1 MRTHVRLLSV
11 VVETLKANRLNRNRL
26 EKKTHTHRKQTQQV
40 NNEKGK
46 AFFIANSSEYISS

>member
-26 EKKTHTHRKQTQQV
+26 EKKNTHTQET
-40 NNEKGK
+40 NTAGK
-46 AFFIANSSEYISS
+46 